1 MKSLIY
7 SIPEYKRCTMISA
20 ILLALIDDRF
30 KNNYKQEI
38 TSNEL
43 GQTLLS
49 AINSVLD
56 SESDMVRSKT
66 VLMREFENLL
76 NEPIF
81 RDEKIKN
88 KKKKSD
94 EFTLEVLK
102 DFIHYLKKYVYPLI
116 AHPNIGYDVLGRF
129 YIEFIRY
136 AASEQKSGL
145 VLTPSHITE
154 LFCELA
160 ELNINDIVYDPCCG
174 TGGFLVAAMQRLSSC
189 CNATII

>member
-1 MKSLIY
+1 MEDKKLLGIDDYMQVFDDQFFISDFYTRDIAYKASYLNEEFNNY

-136 AASEQKSGL
+136 AASE
-145 VLTPSHITE
+145 
-154 LFCELA
+154 
-160 ELNINDIVYDPCCG
+160 
-174 TGGFLVAAMQRLSSC
+174 
-189 CNATII
+189 